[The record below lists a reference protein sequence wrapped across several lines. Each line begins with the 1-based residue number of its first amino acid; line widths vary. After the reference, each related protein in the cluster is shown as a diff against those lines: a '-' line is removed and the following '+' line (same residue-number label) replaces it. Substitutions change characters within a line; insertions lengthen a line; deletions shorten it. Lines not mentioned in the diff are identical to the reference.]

1 MYMINI
7 TIGLSGTDP
16 KTGQE
21 IWLSKLEKKNESE
34 YNIDRLIFLMDRVL
48 DDAVKFGGDNGLEG
62 VRNYHVQLLV
72 GISSDEEDNIR
83 PSFQLSPR
91 IISRL
96 SAAGA
101 SFDFDPYV

>member
-1 MYMINI
+1 MINFI
-7 TIGLSGTDP
+7 IGLSGIDP

-21 IWLSKLEKKNESE
+21 IWLAKTEKKNETE
-34 YNIDRLIFLMDRVL
+34 YSMDYLIVLIDKVL
-48 DDAVKFGGDNGLEG
+48 NEAAKFGGENGLEG
-62 VRNYHVQLLV
+62 LRNYHVQLLV
-72 GISSDEEDNIR
+72 GISSDAEDNVR

-96 SAAGA
+96 CAAGA

>member
-1 MYMINI
+1 MVNFIV
-7 TIGLSGTDP
+7 GLSGVDP

-21 IWLSKLEKKNESE
+21 IWLAKIEKKNQAE
-34 YNIDRLIFLMDRVL
+34 YNIDYLMLLIDKVL
-48 DDAVKFGGDNGLEG
+48 DEAVKFGKEKGLEG
-62 VRNYHVQLLV
+62 LRHYHTQLLV
-72 GISSDEEDNIR
+72 GVSSDENDNIR
-83 PSFQLSPR
+83 PSFQLSSR

>member
-1 MYMINI
+1 MIKFI
-7 TIGLSGTDP
+7 IGLSGTDP

-21 IWLSKLEKKNESE
+21 LWLSKIEKNSEEYDHNYLTILINKVLNEAS
-34 YNIDRLIFLMDRVL
+34 
-48 DDAVKFGGDNGLEG
+48 KFGGEKGLEG
-62 VRNYHVQLLV
+62 LRPYHVELLV
-72 GISSDEEDNIR
+72 GVSSDIEDNIR
-83 PSFQLSPR
+83 PSFNLTSS

>member
-1 MYMINI
+1 MINFI
-7 TIGLSGTDP
+7 IGLSGVDP

-21 IWLSKLEKKNESE
+21 LWLAKIERQNEKE
-34 YNIDRLIFLMDRVL
+34 YSMEYLTVLIDKVL
-48 DDAVKFGGDNGLEG
+48 DESAKIGGDSGLEG
-62 VRNYHVQLLV
+62 LRNYHVQLLV
-72 GISSDEEDNIR
+72 GISSDKEDNIR

-91 IISRL
+91 VISRL